1 MATNTTKNVPKMFQ
15 KFYCEN
21 CDYGCSK
28 KSIFDKHLLTKKHN
42 TTKYNK
48 IQQDEYTCECGKRYK
63 HRASLYNHKLK
74 CNFSIQK
81 CSTAE
86 NTKNEDLNYKD
97 LIIKVMSENQEL
109 KNMMVEQQK
118 TITDM
123 VPKLGNNNNNK
134 ININVYLNEHCKDAI
149 NIEDFTENIRLT
161 IMDLYGASENGLLEN
176 VQNVIVNRLNETDE
190 TKRPIHCTD
199 VKRKILYVK
208 DKDGWNRDSNN
219 DKVKAS
225 ISKIADNHM
234 TCFANESM
242 NENEDYMKIM
252 SAVSQDI
259 EKDEKALNRTVSTI
273 ANAVKLNV

>member
-1 MATNTTKNVPKMFQ
+1 
-15 KFYCEN
+15 
-21 CDYGCSK
+21 
-28 KSIFDKHLLTKKHN
+28 
-42 TTKYNK
+42 
-48 IQQDEYTCECGKRYK
+48 
-63 HRASLYNHKLK
+63 
-74 CNFSIQK
+74 
-81 CSTAE
+81 
-86 NTKNEDLNYKD
+86 
-97 LIIKVMSENQEL
+97 MSENQEL

-234 TCFANESM
+234 TCFAKESM
-242 NENEDYMKIM
+242 NETEDYMKIM

-259 EKDEKALNRTVSTI
+259 DKDEKALNKTVSSI
-273 ANAVKLNV
+273 ANAVKINV